1 MTKATEIQFGGT
13 HYKGMGIQ
21 PIEFAMAN
29 QWDAGAFSCL
39 KYLARHTLKNGL
51 EDVQK
56 GRHFVELR
64 EQFIEHVAKPV
75 IVIPMQTF
83 IDANGIT
90 GDTGWAL
97 MHLNRWV
104 YDGHAHDRDQL
115 LTLCD
120 TIIKEYETAALPL
133 R

>member
-1 MTKATEIQFGGT
+1 MNKATDIQFGGS

-29 QWDAGAFSCL
+29 QWDSGAFSCL
-39 KYLARHTLKNGL
+39 KYLARHSRKNGL

-64 EQFIEHVAKPV
+64 EQFITRVAKPV
-75 IVIPMQTF
+75 FVIPMQAF
-83 IDANGIT
+83 IDQNGIT

-104 YDGHAHDRDQL
+104 YDGHTTDRDQL

-120 TIIKEYETAALPL
+120 MIIKEYEASVL